1 MSIAS
6 VRAPPREMF
15 SRNCPLSAVKIFTP
29 LRPREIVT
37 YHCCSFVAAL
47 TAESENKT

>member
-1 MSIAS
+1 MSSANS
-6 VRAPPREMF
+6 RSPDRQMF
-15 SRNCPLSAVKIFTP
+15 SRSCSLSLVKTRMP

-37 YHCCSFVAAL
+37 YHCCRFVAGL